1 MSGNS
6 GAILFSVAAGLAG
19 AVQAAVNAALGRR
32 IGTLE
37 AAVFQTIVAVLIFA
51 AIMLAA
57 RRSFAGVGDALRQ
70 PAWLWLGGVMGV
82 IIISA
87 ITFAPNRIGVLA
99 FTAILIAG
107 QLVASAVFDHFGFF
121 GLDRIAFT
129 WERGIGFA
137 LLAAGAVF
145 ILRF

>member
-1 MSGNS
+1 MSGNG
-6 GAILFSVAAGLAG
+6 GAVLFTIAAGLAG
-19 AVQAAVNAALGRR
+19 AVQAAVNATLGRR

-51 AIMLAA
+51 IIMLVA
-57 RRSFAGVGDALRQ
+57 RRSFGGIEDALRQ

-82 IIISA
+82 VIISA

-99 FTAILIAG
+99 FAAILIAG

-121 GLDRIAFT
+121 GLDRIAFG
-129 WERGIGFA
+129 WERAIGFA
-137 LLAAGAVF
+137 FLAGGVVL
-145 ILRF
+145 ILRH

>member
-1 MSGNS
+1 VSGNG
-6 GAILFSVAAGLAG
+6 GAVLFTIAAGLAG
-19 AVQAAVNAALGRR
+19 AVQAAVNATLGKR

-37 AAVFQTIVAVLIFA
+37 AAAFQTIVAVLIFMV
-51 AIMLAA
+51 ILLAV
-57 RRSFAGVGDALRQ
+57 RRSFGGLEAGLQQ

-99 FTAILIAG
+99 FAAILIAG

-137 LLAAGAVF
+137 LLAGGAAL